1 MDRRNFIKIAGVAA
15 AVGVTGCTGGGNGD
29 GGDDGNGGDGDGG
42 NGDGG
47 NGDGGNGGGDTTAG
61 QDGTLDADL
70 TGQDEV
76 QVDVGAGPQGFKF
89 DPADIRI
96 DAGTTV
102 RWVWT
107 GRGSQHNV
115 IESDGDETLD
125 DPSFESELVAT
136 EGHEFT
142 HTFEEAGTYDYVC
155 SVHLAQDMI
164 GSVEV
169 VGGDGGNGDGGNG
182 DGMDGDGMDGNE
194 SMNGDGMDGNDS
206 M

>member
-15 AVGVTGCTGGGNGD
+15 AVGVTGCTGNGGDGGDGGDGNGD
-29 GGDDGNGGDGDGG
+29 GDNGDGNGDDGNGGA
-42 NGDGG
+42 
-47 NGDGGNGGGDTTAG
+47 DTTVG
-61 QDGTLDADL
+61 QDGNLDADL
-70 TGQDEV
+70 TGEDEV
-76 QVDVGAGPQGFKF
+76 EVDVGAGPQGFKF

-115 IESDGDETLD
+115 IESDGEQPLD
-125 DPSFESELVAT
+125 DPSFESELVAD

-142 HTFEEAGTYDYVC
+142 HTFEEPGTYDYVC
-155 SVHLAQDMI
+155 EVHLAQDMI

-169 VGGDGGNGDGGNG
+169 VEGEGGGGNG
-182 DGMDGDGMDGNE
+182 DGMDGNETESDGMDGNE
-194 SMNGDGMDGNDS
+194 ST
-206 M
+206 

>member
-29 GGDDGNGGDGDGG
+29 GGDDGNGGDGG

-70 TGQDEV
+70 TGQDEAEV
-76 QVDVGAGPQGFKF
+76 SVGAGPQGFKF

-107 GRGSQHNV
+107 GEGSQHNV
-115 IESDGDETLD
+115 VQSDGDETVD
-125 DPSFESELVAT
+125 DPMFESELTAE
-136 EGHEFT
+136 EGNEFT
-142 HTFEEAGTYDYVC
+142 YTFEETGTVDYVC
-155 SVHLAQDMI
+155 SVHLAQNMV